1 MLEVEIQK
9 LTAEMAQLRQTVE
22 LLTKAVCAA
31 ADVATKPAPM
41 IDAGHVRVEVGE
53 VEHKVESDKAEKIT
67 QVVSR
72 DDVQELCVELVRD
85 DRSRKADIKEI
96 IASFNGAATLKDVPE
111 ADLADLKAKLEALK

>member
-31 ADVATKPAPM
+31 ADVATKPDPM
-41 IDAGHVRVEVGE
+41 IDAGHVRVEVEE
-53 VEHKVESDKAEKIT
+53 VEHKVEKIT
-67 QVVSR
+67 QAVSR